1 MKLSGRLGL
10 ILQMLPKG
18 QCLLDVGTDHALV
31 PAAAVLDGRFERAIA
46 TDIRPGPLERAMRTV
61 RRYALEDRM
70 TLRLGAGLSPVAPG
84 ECDVM
89 VLAGMGALMIT
100 EILESHPQVAR
111 AANLLV
117 LQPMHAQERLRPWLR
132 ANGYEVLQERLAQE
146 GDKRY
151 QVLGVRFAGA
161 VVDPEAQPSEEFAKT
176 GVGSQQFHSQE
187 FREADGQRL
196 SPVMMA
202 LYDRVGRG
210 ILQAGGPIA
219 VRWVAD
225 WQERQARIAEGLRRS
240 GQDAAACEA
249 DSLLQALN
257 DCLMALKARMPDG
270 EEST

>member
-31 PAAAVLDGRFERAIA
+31 PAAAVLEGRFDRAIA

-70 TLRLGAGLSPVAPG
+70 TLRLGAGLAPVAPG

-100 EILESHPQVAR
+100 EILESHPQVAH
-111 AANLLV
+111 AATLLV

-132 ANGYEVLQERLAQE
+132 AHGYEVLQERLAQE

-151 QVLGVRFAGA
+151 QVLGVRSAGA
-161 VVDPEAQPSEEFAKT
+161 VAVPETHSFEESAKRGAGGDPFLAQEL
-176 GVGSQQFHSQE
+176 G
-187 FREADGQRL
+187 EADIQIL
-196 SPVMMA
+196 SPVRLA
-202 LYDRVGRG
+202 LHDRVGRG
-210 ILQAGGPIA
+210 ILETGGPMA

-225 WQERQARIAEGLRRS
+225 WQARQARIAEGLRRS
-240 GQDAAACEA
+240 GQEAAACEA
-249 DSLLQALN
+249 DLLLNALH
-257 DCLMALKARMPDG
+257 DCLMDLKARLPDG